1 MQRRILK
8 HLISVTSAAL
18 ITVQLILSAG
28 HTANAIDRAR
38 LKVLD
43 VSQTVNGLTVR
54 VRAARLEG
62 NQARFNVCYPMPEQG
77 IDGYTLRNV
86 TLMAD
91 GQNMS
96 STDGWL
102 DEWLYA
108 DGSRILGWQMN
119 SSVGLALFQTKGQ
132 PQSRCDWVAFNI
144 RRSTTIDHATLAVGG
159 LGTADKP
166 QTTAY
171 QPANGGLDQV
181 VSEYRSG
188 PWRFE
193 LWLK

>member
-18 ITVQLILSAG
+18 IAVQLILSAG
-28 HTANAIDRAR
+28 HTANAMDRAR

-62 NQARFNVCYPMPEQG
+62 NQIRFNVCYPMPEQST
-77 IDGYTLRNV
+77 DGYTLRNV
-86 TLMAD
+86 MLVAD
-91 GQNMS
+91 GQSMT

-102 DEWLYA
+102 DEWLYV

-119 SSVGLALFQTKGQ
+119 SSVGLALFQSKGQ
-132 PQSRCDWVAFNI
+132 PQSRCDWVAFNV
-144 RRSTTIDHATLAVGG
+144 RRAANVDRATLMVGG
-159 LGTADKP
+159 LGIADAS
-166 QTTAY
+166 QTTTY

-181 VSEYRSG
+181 MTEYRPG